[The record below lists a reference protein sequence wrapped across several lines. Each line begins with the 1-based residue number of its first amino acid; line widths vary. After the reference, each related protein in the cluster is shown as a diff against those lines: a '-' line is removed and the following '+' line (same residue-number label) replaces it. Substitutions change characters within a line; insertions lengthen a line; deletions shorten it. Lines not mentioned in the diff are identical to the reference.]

1 MTIGEVASRS
11 GLKASAIRFYEM
23 EGLLPK
29 PERAG
34 GGGRRCYDA
43 SILER
48 LAVLQHARDCGFTLP
63 EIKHLFTGFREGTPP
78 SQRWQMLARKKL
90 VELDAL
96 TRKIA
101 VMKRLLGKSCD
112 CRDLQE
118 CGRRILRN
126 ANAAAQDSGGRR

>member
-29 PERAG
+29 PERT
-34 GGGRRCYDA
+34 GGRRCYDA

-78 SQRWQMLARKKL
+78 SQRWQTLARKKL
-90 VELDAL
+90 IELDEL

-101 VMKRLLGKSCD
+101 AIKRLLRKSCE

-118 CGRRILRN
+118 CGRRILR
-126 ANAAAQDSGGRR
+126 ARS

>member
-11 GLKASAIRFYEM
+11 GLNASAIRFYEK

-29 PERAG
+29 AERAS
-34 GGGRRCYDA
+34 GRRRYEA

-48 LAVLQHARDCGFTLP
+48 LAVLQRARDCGFTLP
-63 EIKHLFTGFREGTPP
+63 EIKHLFTGFRENTPP
-78 SQRWQMLARKKL
+78 SQRWHVLARKKL

-101 VMKRLLGKSCD
+101 VMKRLLGK
-112 CRDLQE
+112 
-118 CGRRILRN
+118 
-126 ANAAAQDSGGRR
+126 